1 MQGVLACIDAN
12 GVSDCSGCLM
22 GDGDVLL
29 VLLSPQSSSERFGA
43 GARPIHPI
51 RVGSLRRTDSVAIE
65 GIADIRRS
73 LAARRSDANDVVDGA
88 HSAASMCHRVV
99 ASKRNYI
106 EGSRPWARLARSES
120 ILRNRCF
127 RFTASMQMARW

>member
-1 MQGVLACIDAN
+1 DPAAGNLLPQNDCPLVVEADQMQGVLACIDAN
-12 GVSDCSGCLM
+12 GVSDCSACLM

-73 LAARRSDANDVVDGA
+73 LAARRSDANDPNRTLG
-88 HSAASMCHRVV
+88 RVNSSSSQIITN
-99 ASKRNYI
+99 AQQ
-106 EGSRPWARLARSES
+106 L
-120 ILRNRCF
+120 
-127 RFTASMQMARW
+127 